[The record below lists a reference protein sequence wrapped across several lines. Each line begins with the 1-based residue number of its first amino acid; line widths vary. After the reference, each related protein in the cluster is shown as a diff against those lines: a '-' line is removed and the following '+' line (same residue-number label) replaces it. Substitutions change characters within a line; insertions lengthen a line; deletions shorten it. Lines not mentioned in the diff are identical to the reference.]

1 MSDPTEQGPQGASW
15 LPDPSA
21 RHQFR
26 YWDGRGWTDAV
37 SDGGVQA
44 NDPLGSAPPQQVGY
58 GYAAAPTYQLSSKGK
73 RFGAAL
79 LEALLVIVTL
89 FIGWV
94 IWWVIL
100 WKKGQSPA
108 KSLLKMR
115 VIKADTGRCA
125 TTGDMAMR
133 ELVGKLLL
141 SFIPLYGLIDDLFV
155 LIDDRSQALHD
166 KIAGTLVI
174 DDPDD
179 RFAPAL

>member
-1 MSDPTEQGPQGASW
+1 MSDPSTQASSGAGW
-15 LPDPSA
+15 HPDPSG
-21 RHQFR
+21 RHQQR
-26 YWDGRGWTDAV
+26 YWDGQAWTNAV
-37 SDGGVQA
+37 ADGGQQSS
-44 NDPLGSAPPQQVGY
+44 DPFTGAPAQTAGY
-58 GYAAAPTYQLSSKGK
+58 GVMPAGSYPLSSKGK

-79 LEALLVIVTL
+79 LEALLIIVTL

-115 VIKADTGRCA
+115 VIKADTGLCA
-125 TTGDMAMR
+125 TTGEMAMR
-133 ELVGKLLL
+133 ELVGRVLL

-155 LIDDRSQALHD
+155 LIDNRSQALHD

-179 RFAPAL
+179 RFAPRL